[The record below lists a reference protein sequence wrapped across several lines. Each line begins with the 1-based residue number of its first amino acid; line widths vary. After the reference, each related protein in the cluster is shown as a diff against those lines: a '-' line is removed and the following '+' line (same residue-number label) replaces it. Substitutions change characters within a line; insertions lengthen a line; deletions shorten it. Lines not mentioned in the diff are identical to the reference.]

1 MVHTKRANKGKL
13 DKGAVGMEKEIK
25 ALEHLKQLLDSGDYI
40 INITAVVTV
49 NRANRLY
56 ANSETTSINIGD
68 ITEIVGNNLSLKLD
82 NSYNLVETEI
92 PNYIELESK
101 EYNIRVTLI
110 AVKKP
115 TY

>member
-1 MVHTKRANKGKL
+1 
-13 DKGAVGMEKEIK
+13 MEKEIK
-25 ALEHLKQLLDSGDYI
+25 ALEHLKQLLDSKDYI

-56 ANSETTSINIGD
+56 ANSETTSINIGGD
-68 ITEIVGNNLSLKLD
+68 IIEIVGNNLSLKLD
-82 NSYNLVETEI
+82 DSYNLVETGMV
-92 PNYIELESK
+92 NYVELESK